1 MWAIRMQQEEEEG
14 KVSKSEVLPKMF
26 TFRFPTWGGSF
37 PLKTKICFAKYQN
50 YVYASE
56 ATTQGDK
63 MEMPSAGYQRLKGI
77 S

>member
-1 MWAIRMQQEEEEG
+1 
-14 KVSKSEVLPKMF
+14 MF

-56 ATTQGDK
+56 ATKQGDK